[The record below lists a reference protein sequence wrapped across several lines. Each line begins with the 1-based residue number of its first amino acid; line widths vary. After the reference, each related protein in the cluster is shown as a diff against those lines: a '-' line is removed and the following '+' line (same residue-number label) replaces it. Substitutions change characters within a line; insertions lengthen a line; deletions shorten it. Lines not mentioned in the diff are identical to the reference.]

1 MYKIKNWEKFN
12 LYNPKNPRYQKKMTW
27 FKFYGTDYINNIDI
41 HKLSFEQK
49 AVLVELWC
57 LGSESDGM
65 LPEIFEIAFRL
76 HYSIDF
82 IEKIVEEL
90 FTRGWLE
97 KDYTPVRIEKRR
109 EEKKREDIYVVKTTN
124 RFEEFWENYPN
135 VRKVNKKTC
144 LERWANKN
152 LDVELSYNKFGQA
165 TLSGV
170 SGNQFKIDGTTY
182 QFNQTA
188 TITAK
193 ADSYGIALKP
203 KAELAPGFEVF
214 GTLGYHM
221 WDAEL
226 NAVGVGGA
234 LSASEDGNDIFYGV
248 GLKYTSGNLSAA
260 LTYTEY
266 ELDTENIKS
275 TGIRAAYRF

>member
-12 LYNPKNPRYQKKMTW
+12 LYKPKNPRYQKKMTW

-144 LERWANKN
+144 IERWANKN
-152 LDVELSYNKFGQA
+152 LD
-165 TLSGV
+165 
-170 SGNQFKIDGTTY
+170 
-182 QFNQTA
+182 
-188 TITAK
+188 
-193 ADSYGIALKP
+193 GIADEVIGYVKKMKDTQSWKDGFSP
-203 KAELAPGFEVF
+203 APL
-214 GTLGYHM
+214 TL
-221 WDAEL
+221 L
-226 NAVGVGGA
+226 NQERWNDGEAPQERKVWEGG
-234 LSASEDGNDIFYGV
+234 I
-248 GLKYTSGNLSAA
+248 
-260 LTYTEY
+260 
-266 ELDTENIKS
+266 
-275 TGIRAAYRF
+275 